1 MNAFCYFL
9 ELISTILLF
18 SFVLHFEFTP
28 QKTRYIISGIFVVL
42 WGIYITI
49 ASVPFPNIFFI
60 PFIILYI
67 FKGNIFFKALYC
79 LIYNF
84 IELAVANSIVYI
96 TSHFFNCDIF
106 RLYGGSDLTFY
117 SISCILSIFLKFRYT
132 HQNNFGYMLRKRDY
146 LLLSFTIV
154 INFLLSGFAGV
165 FFFIPITTAMQ
176 RIVIFFFLFMICMT
190 TLILFLYFKLQ
201 HYHQALQQT
210 AEHTKKALK
219 LEELHYMDL
228 QKKNEDLRA
237 FRHDYNHHI
246 LSMQQLAKEK
256 NYDSLTKYIEKLS
269 QIKEQNHYLSTN
281 HTVADAIVN
290 YFYEHLPEQVQFQ
303 LLGKFCKPFFVE
315 ESDICIILSNL
326 LKNAVEAVEKLPII
340 KEKDKAGKRIFLEIY
355 SDTEHVQITLENSSL
370 PYSSTQLKH
379 LNTTKTDTLNHG
391 FGLQNVKQVVHKYH
405 GTIDMQWSNGIF
417 STCILL
423 VQK

>member
-1 MNAFCYFL
+1 MNTFCYFL
-9 ELISTILLF
+9 ELFATILLF
-18 SFVLHFEFTP
+18 SFILHFEFTP
-28 QKTRYIISGIFVVL
+28 QKTRYIISGIFIIL

-49 ASVPFPNIFFI
+49 ASIPFPSTFSIL
-60 PFIILYI
+60 FIILFI
-67 FKGNIFFKALYC
+67 FNGNIFLKILYFF
-79 LIYNF
+79 IYNLINF
-84 IELAVANSIVYI
+84 TIGNSII
-96 TSHFFNCDIF
+96 FIISHFFNYDLF
-106 RLYGGSDLTFY
+106 ALYFCMDFAFY

-132 HQNNFGYMLRKRDY
+132 QQNSFGCMLRKRDY
-146 LLLSFTIV
+146 FLLSFTAM
-154 INFLLSGFAGV
+154 INLLLSGFAGI
-165 FFFIPITTAMQ
+165 FFFIPITATMQ